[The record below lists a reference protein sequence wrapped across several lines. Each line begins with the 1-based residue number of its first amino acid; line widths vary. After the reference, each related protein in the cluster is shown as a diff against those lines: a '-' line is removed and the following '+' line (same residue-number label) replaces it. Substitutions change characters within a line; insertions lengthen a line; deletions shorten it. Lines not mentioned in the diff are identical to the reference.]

1 LLKTDL
7 RDKVGSISGISQ
19 TDVLRA
25 YLRLEKNDD
34 GLRRDEETF
43 FKIVWPRLEQE
54 RKRDKA
60 IKSYERM
67 SFGKEIPVWTL
78 N

>member
-1 LLKTDL
+1 LKTEL

-25 YLRLEKNDD
+25 YLKLDKNDD

-43 FKIVWPRLEQE
+43 FKVVWPKLE
-54 RKRDKA
+54 
-60 IKSYERM
+60 
-67 SFGKEIPVWTL
+67 
-78 N
+78 